1 MSRSGHQ
8 CWFKSALLF
17 LPLLLIC
24 AELKWSDQTG
34 WSRWYSPPKKLQ
46 FQCYWLFASSAT
58 VNLHK
63 WLVEHKG
70 EHKPSLRL
78 IGAVRDGCK
87 GKTMQSAKS
96 WEAHWVYRKSLR
108 HTIYLVRVIILSLN
122 KRDAERRKKKFTFY
136 LSIIFGHNLLFL
148 SEFCRRRHGWVWR
161 SDHSALPRSEVNFVS
176 INDSVSQSVSSGG
189 DNASGQEVW
198 GQKTVRRRDR
208 SSSVAP
214 RVCIVSLPV
223 FTPSALWVWRCCC
236 CSSLFPSA
244 AAPQHLLQTGY
255 SANSS
260 KRMRTHSTRHN
271 NVTIPQLV
279 LPQVFFFNIRTYI
292 LW

>member
-1 MSRSGHQ
+1 MERSNR
-8 CWFKSALLF
+8 
-17 LPLLLIC
+17 LI
-24 AELKWSDQTG
+24 AVIF
-34 WSRWYSPPKKLQ
+34 PPKKLQ

-176 INDSVSQSVSSGG
+176 ITRSVSQSAAEETMPVDKRFGDRRQSGG
-189 DNASGQEVW
+189 EIAAPQWLRG
-198 GQKTVRRRDR
+198 
-208 SSSVAP
+208 SVLCP
-214 RVCIVSLPV
+214 CLCSLRVHCE
-223 FTPSALWVWRCCC
+223 FGAA
-236 CSSLFPSA
+236 A
-244 AAPQHLLQTGY
+244 AAPLCFHPLPRLST
-255 SANSS
+255 SS
-260 KRMRTHSTRHN
+260 KPVIVQTVPREWGL
-271 NVTIPQLV
+271 IPLDTTTWQSLS
-279 LPQVFFFNIRTYI
+279 
-292 LW
+292 